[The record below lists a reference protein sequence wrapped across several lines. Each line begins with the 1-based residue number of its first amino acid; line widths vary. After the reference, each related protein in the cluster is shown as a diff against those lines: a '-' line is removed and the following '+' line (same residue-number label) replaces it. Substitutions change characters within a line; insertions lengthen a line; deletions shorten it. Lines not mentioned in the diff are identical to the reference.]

1 MVRVVCWM
9 TMNDLAVGAPL
20 QGFDFTLLDSPAFKE
35 DSVREELVL
44 PVLNALGYT
53 VGGPNRIIRSKQL
66 EHPFLTVGSKRRPI
80 SFIPDYLLTMG
91 PNFAF
96 VLDAKGPE
104 EEIKSGNNVEQV
116 YSYAIHPEIRVEQFA
131 LCNGREFILFDV
143 RQKEPV
149 LYFHLSEIEKHW
161 PNVQKHLAPAKAS
174 TLLPTRLRSVVAA
187 NREDFD
193 YLSAVPPA
201 EITAFQKQTARRHFG
216 VHGYF
221 TKQVFKVVQEYI
233 KTFSQPGD
241 MVLDPFGGSGV
252 TLVEAL
258 MLGRKGIH
266 IDLNPLSDF
275 IVKNLIEPV
284 DLAALSDSFNRLRR
298 RYKKLEPSTK
308 GEVAKA
314 LKAYWHPTGAVL
326 PRNSDVTTIE
336 ELFTPK
342 QFAQLSLLRHLILKE
357 PEQVRSTL
365 LLMFSGLLNKV
376 NLTYHSSAGRSE
388 GRGDSAIFR
397 YYRYRIAPEP
407 AAIDTMKY
415 FESRYKKV
423 VAAKKEML
431 GLINAK
437 TVKNGRVMKGSA
449 TDLSMIP
456 TESVDYIYTD
466 PPYGSKIPY
475 LDLSV
480 MWTAWLELP
489 ISKRDYELE
498 AIEGGEAGKTKAE
511 YSDLLAASIAE
522 MGRVLK
528 YDRWMSF
535 VFAHKD
541 PAYWHLIIDAAEKVG
556 FEYAGAVKQN
566 NGQSSFK
573 KRQNPFTVLS
583 GQLIINFRKV
593 KNPRTIGRIA
603 LGAPIMDIIM
613 ETIESVIAQHH
624 GATLEQI
631 NDELVIRGLELGFL
645 DILAREY
652 TDLTPLLMEAFAFDA
667 KTETYN
673 LRKNTTFK
681 THVPLELRVRYFVI
695 SYMKRMEHTR
705 HNPSFD
711 DIVLNIM
718 PLLKNGV
725 TPEHQTILNVLEKI
739 AERVGAD
746 QWRLQKGGQQELLL
760 F

>member
-1 MVRVVCWM
+1 
-9 TMNDLAVGAPL
+9 
-20 QGFDFTLLDSPAFKE
+20 
-35 DSVREELVL
+35 
-44 PVLNALGYT
+44 
-53 VGGPNRIIRSKQL
+53 
-66 EHPFLTVGSKRRPI
+66 
-80 SFIPDYLLTMG
+80 
-91 PNFAF
+91 
-96 VLDAKGPE
+96 
-104 EEIKSGNNVEQV
+104 
-116 YSYAIHPEIRVEQFA
+116 
-131 LCNGREFILFDV
+131 
-143 RQKEPV
+143 
-149 LYFHLSEIEKHW
+149 
-161 PNVQKHLAPAKAS
+161 
-174 TLLPTRLRSVVAA
+174 
-187 NREDFD
+187 
-193 YLSAVPPA
+193 
-201 EITAFQKQTARRHFG
+201 
-216 VHGYF
+216 
-221 TKQVFKVVQEYI
+221 
-233 KTFSQPGD
+233 
-241 MVLDPFGGSGV
+241 
-252 TLVEAL
+252 
-258 MLGRKGIH
+258 
-266 IDLNPLSDF
+266 
-275 IVKNLIEPV
+275 
-284 DLAALSDSFNRLRR
+284 
-298 RYKKLEPSTK
+298 
-308 GEVAKA
+308 
-314 LKAYWHPTGAVL
+314 
-326 PRNSDVTTIE
+326 
-336 ELFTPK
+336 
-342 QFAQLSLLRHLILKE
+342 
-357 PEQVRSTL
+357 
-365 LLMFSGLLNKV
+365 
-376 NLTYHSSAGRSE
+376 
-388 GRGDSAIFR
+388 
-397 YYRYRIAPEP
+397 
-407 AAIDTMKY
+407 
-415 FESRYKKV
+415 
-423 VAAKKEML
+423 
-431 GLINAK
+431 
-437 TVKNGRVMKGSA
+437 
-449 TDLSMIP
+449 
-456 TESVDYIYTD
+456 
-466 PPYGSKIPY
+466 
-475 LDLSV
+475 
-480 MWTAWLELP
+480 
-489 ISKRDYELE
+489 
-498 AIEGGEAGKTKAE
+498 
-511 YSDLLAASIAE
+511 

-725 TPEHQTILNVLEKI
+725 TPEHQTILSVLEKI